1 MLYELVYPCDGHAL
15 SANADKFTVFIVKI
29 PCALTLHFVLF
40 PEIIK
45 GMNLMKFAN
54 NEHCRFVEHGSEI
67 AFFIGFI

>member
-1 MLYELVYPCDGHAL
+1 MTLFV
-15 SANADKFTVFIVKI
+15 VFYVKV

-54 NEHCRFVEHGSEI
+54 NESHLFVPHGSEI
-67 AFFIGFI
+67 SYCIGFMQMFTGMIC